1 VGRSPWERFPQGL
14 PVKVG
19 AVPLSV
25 QGVTLGCMSTDDQK
39 LSAVIQGQ
47 ALKAARDEVPQEIL
61 DRLAAAAEGRDDLRI
76 RTAGEV
82 AGL

>member
-1 VGRSPWERFPQGL
+1 MGEVPPGL

-82 AGL
+82 AGF

>member
-1 VGRSPWERFPQGL
+1 M
-14 PVKVG
+14 KVG

-39 LSAVIQGQ
+39 LSTVIQGQ
-47 ALKAARDEVPQEIL
+47 ALMAARDEVPQEIL

-82 AGL
+82 AGF

>member
-1 VGRSPWERFPQGL
+1 M
-14 PVKVG
+14 KVG

-82 AGL
+82 AGF

>member
-1 VGRSPWERFPQGL
+1 M
-14 PVKVG
+14 KVG